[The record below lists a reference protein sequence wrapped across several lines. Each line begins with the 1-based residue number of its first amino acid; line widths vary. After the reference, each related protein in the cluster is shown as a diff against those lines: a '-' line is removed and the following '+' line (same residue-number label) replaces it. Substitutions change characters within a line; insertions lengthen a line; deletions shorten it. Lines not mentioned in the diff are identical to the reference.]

1 MPENHDDPL
10 EDGIT
15 FRASFPASQ
24 NAIQRHGGK
33 GDGMRITLDIP
44 ESEMGQA
51 AYLIAMVQH
60 RLIITVTVDDDRP
73 KSSDT
78 TIKRTAAKKRNG

>member
-1 MPENHDDPL
+1 MTEDHDPL

-15 FRASFPASQ
+15 FKASFPASQ

-60 RLIITVTVDDDRP
+60 RLLVTVKQDDNNG
-73 KSSDT
+73 SNS
-78 TIKRTAAKKRNG
+78 TIKRVSAKKRK

>member
-1 MPENHDDPL
+1 MEDQHDPL

-15 FRASFPASQ
+15 FKASFPASQ
-24 NAIQRHGGK
+24 NAIQRHGGR

-60 RLIITVTVDDDRP
+60 RLIITVAIDDDRTKP
-73 KSSDT
+73 EHT
-78 TIKRTAAKKRNG
+78 TITRTKAKKRNG

>member
-1 MPENHDDPL
+1 MEDQHDPL

-24 NAIQRHGGK
+24 NAIQRHGGA

-60 RLIITVTVDDDRP
+60 RLIISVKVDDDRSKP
-73 KSSDT
+73 DS
-78 TIKRTAAKKRNG
+78 TIKRVSAKKRK